1 MGKLT
6 LNILLSFAQ
15 FERELTGERI
25 RDKFAASRRKGIWMG
40 GWAPLGY
47 DIKDR
52 KLIINEQEADLVRSI
67 FAHFAR
73 GTPPVQLIEFLAREG
88 ALNKQGKP
96 IDKCYLYRVLDN
108 RVYLGNA
115 MHKGAEHSGEHDA
128 IIEQNL
134 WDQVH
139 GLISESPHKRS
150 ARPKGRTPAM
160 LKGLIFGP
168 TGAAMTPAHA
178 RKNGK
183 HYRYYV
189 AMDVIKNGFG
199 DCPIRRVPAAQIE
212 AVVIAQIKTMVQTP
226 EIIVAT
232 WRAARKSIEGLT
244 EHQVGDELRRFDALW
259 SELFPAE
266 QTRIVQLLVE
276 RVDLSEKGADI
287 TLRTEGLASLIQDLH
302 AVLEQTKD
310 AA

>member
-1 MGKLT
+1 
-6 LNILLSFAQ
+6 
-15 FERELTGERI
+15 
-25 RDKFAASRRKGIWMG
+25 
-40 GWAPLGY
+40 
-47 DIKDR
+47 
-52 KLIINEQEADLVRSI
+52 V
-67 FAHFAR
+67 
-73 GTPPVQLIEFLAREG
+73 
-88 ALNKQGKP
+88 
-96 IDKCYLYRVLDN
+96 
-108 RVYLGNA
+108 
-115 MHKGAEHSGEHDA
+115 EHLGEHDA

-139 GLISESPHKRS
+139 ELISESSRKRRI
-150 ARPKGRTPAM
+150 RPSGRTPAL

-183 HYRYYV
+183 LYRYYV
-189 AMDVIKNGFG
+189 AMDVIRNGSRA
-199 DCPIRRVPAAQIE
+199 CPIRRVPAAQIE

-232 WRAARKSIEGLT
+232 WRAARKSIKDLT
-244 EHQVGDELRRFDALW
+244 ERQVGDELRHFDALW

-266 QTRIVQLLVE
+266 QARIVHLLVE

-287 TLRTEGLASLIQDLH
+287 TLRTEGLASLIHDLR
-302 AVLEQTKD
+302 VGSDGKRD